1 MISATLHWPVA
12 PALFYL
18 QLALAGAWVVGVFGL
33 AELLKRQGKTDP
45 EINRKVV
52 HIGVGNVILLAW
64 WFQFP
69 TWIGLTASVFFSAV
83 MLLSYR
89 YPILSSTSGTGR
101 KSLGTF
107 FYAVSIGLLV
117 SWFWPL
123 ALPQYAAMGI
133 LIMTWG
139 DGLAALVGQRW
150 GQHQY
155 QLWGM
160 NKSWEGS
167 LTMAGVSGAVVA
179 LILLFTQGNNWH
191 TWMSAI
197 IVAAIATALESV
209 SKFGIDNLTVPLGS
223 AAFCFLFNELWL

>member
-1 MISATLHWPVA
+1 MDWLFA
-12 PALFYL
+12 PTMFYL
-18 QLALAGAWVVGVFGL
+18 QLAIAGAWVVGVFGL
-33 AELLKRQGKTDP
+33 AEFLKLRGKTDP

-52 HIGVGNVILLAW
+52 HIGVGNVVLFAW

-69 TWIGLTASVFFSAV
+69 TWIGLAASVFFSIV

-107 FYAVSIGLLV
+107 FYAISIGLLV
-117 SWFWPL
+117 GWFWPL
-123 ALPQYAAMGI
+123 ALPQYAAIGI

-150 GQHQY
+150 GQHKY
-155 QLWGM
+155 QIWGM

-167 LTMAGVSGAVVA
+167 LTMTAVSGVIVA
-179 LILLFTQGNNWH
+179 SILLFTQGPSWQ
-191 TWMSAI
+191 TWLCALM
-197 IVAAIATALESV
+197 VAVAATALESV
-209 SKFGIDNLTVPLGS
+209 SKFGIDNLSVPLGS
-223 AAFCFLFNELWL
+223 AALCFLCNELWL

>member
-1 MISATLHWPVA
+1 MDWLIA
-12 PALFYL
+12 PLQFYL

-33 AELLKRQGKTDP
+33 AEYLKHQGKTDP
-45 EINRKVV
+45 EVNRKVV
-52 HIGVGNVILLAW
+52 HIGVGNVVLLAW

-69 TWIGLTASVFFSAV
+69 TWIGLTASVFFSLV

-117 SWFWPL
+117 GWFWPL
-123 ALPQYAAMGI
+123 ALPQYAAIGI

-139 DGLAALVGQRW
+139 DGLAAIVGQRW
-150 GQHQY
+150 GRHPY

-167 LTMAGVSGAVVA
+167 LTMAGVSGAIVV
-179 LILLFTQGNNWH
+179 LILLFTQGNSWQI
-191 TWMSAI
+191 WVSALL
-197 IVAAIATALESV
+197 VAVAATALESI
-209 SKFGIDNLTVPLGS
+209 SKFGVDNLSVPLGS
-223 AAFCFLFNELWL
+223 AALCFLCNELWL

>member
-1 MISATLHWPVA
+1 MNWLTASTT
-12 PALFYL
+12 FYV
-18 QLALAGAWVVGVFGL
+18 QLAIAGAWVVGVFGL
-33 AELLKRQGKTDP
+33 AEILKQQGKTDP

-52 HIGVGNVILLAW
+52 HIGVGNVILFAW
-64 WFQFP
+64 WFQIP
-69 TWIGLTASVFFSAV
+69 AWIGLAASVVFSIL

-107 FYAVSIGLLV
+107 FYAVSIGILV
-117 SWFWPL
+117 GWFWPL
-123 ALPQYAAMGI
+123 ALPQYAVIGV

-150 GQHQY
+150 GQHKY

-167 LTMAGVSGAVVA
+167 LTMAAVTGIVVA
-179 LILLFTQGNNWH
+179 LILLVTQGNIWQ
-191 TWMSAI
+191 TWVSAI
-197 IVAAIATALESV
+197 AVAVAATTLESV
-209 SKFGIDNLTVPLGS
+209 SKFGIDNLTVPIGS
-223 AAFCFLFNELWL
+223 AALCFLFNELWL